1 MKKLKIKNLIVVLI
15 FLIFVSTKVFSEDKK
30 QYDEAYIEIKS
41 KSLKDD
47 FFMVR
52 YDYENEDVFIPVK
65 GLFYFLEIYS
75 VKIDLDKKRVEYE
88 IDNIKTKVQIKSGSS
103 FILDD
108 ELYINLKGIE
118 ESFDFGDLKWSG
130 QDLKLILTP
139 NFILPFEIREK
150 GKVERIRLKD
160 KKENLKLE
168 LIKPERKIIAPGLLK
183 LRYSTNDI
191 QNSEVFNFD
200 MEYGTQFLYSDFYI
214 NYNLEPEGE
223 IKTYNF
229 TYNNVYK
236 ENDFIV
242 GDFYIRTP
250 DFLNIDSSVNG
261 FSFGE
266 KNTYSSTSG
275 NVTTVKGEAQG
286 AEVIELYQNGILLD
300 YQRPSQKIFIF
311 EIRDRSFSG
320 EYTLKIYY
328 QNGQIENRKVYTVG
342 DARLLNK
349 NEWSYNIQVGETKE
363 QHKTQT
369 VNEIS
374 YGLYKNLSLG
384 IGVLNLES
392 DENREYNL
400 LKNEIIYRMEF
411 SNFPLL
417 INLQNF
423 YEYKV
428 EENSYEFRINQKIK
442 NYILTSEHFKY
453 SEYLSREENIKE
465 YNSVGVTRDFLL
477 TRIGLGYQEK
487 VKFLNSEK
495 SKGYYVNLENR
506 NLKNIS
512 LFLDVEM
519 NYNESGDKALL
530 MNPGVSYGGL
540 SDYTMIFQTT
550 LYGDKSFEVDYSLKV
565 LGKRK
570 TIKNTNVE
578 YITAAELRYD
588 EQKKTYAS
596 LDFTVYLDEYIYAEI
611 PFTKNENGNFKI
623 GVNAEKVIDLSDL
636 KREVKDRQVD
646 NSWIYG
652 KVYIDSNDNSK
663 YDIGETTLPE
673 VVLVVDGK
681 KVVSDKNGNY
691 FISGLL
697 PLENYKIRVDRKSI
711 DPMLVQVVDKKEVQT
726 RASIGT
732 EYNVGVQAISMLTGN
747 INSGENI
754 NSEELI
760 RILSMT
766 TITLEKEGE
775 VYLEVDPEFD
785 GMYFFENVLPGEY
798 KIKFNYLGNDNIVFS
813 EKSLLAN
820 IKLLKE
826 DEGEYFEGYDII
838 VKKQN
843 STNLNNLKEENENYD
858 LEDILKNF

>member
-1 MKKLKIKNLIVVLI
+1 I
-15 FLIFVSTKVFSEDKK
+15 
-30 QYDEAYIEIKS
+30 
-41 KSLKDD
+41 
-47 FFMVR
+47 
-52 YDYENEDVFIPVK
+52 K

-75 VKIDLDKKRVEYE
+75 IKIDLDKKRVEYE
-88 IDNIKTKVQIKSGSS
+88 IDNVKTKVQIKGGSS
-103 FILDD
+103 FVLDD

-118 ESFDFGDLKWSG
+118 ESFNFGNLKWSG

-150 GKVERIRLKD
+150 GKVERIRLND
-160 KKENLKLE
+160 KKKSMKLE
-168 LIKPERKIIAPGLLK
+168 LVKPEKKIIAPGLLK
-183 LRYSTNDI
+183 LRYSTDDV
-191 QNSEVFNFD
+191 QNSEIFYFD

-229 TYNNVYK
+229 TYNNIYK
-236 ENDFIV
+236 ENDFII

-266 KNTYSSTSG
+266 KNTYSSTLG
-275 NVTTVKGEAQG
+275 NITTIKGEAQG
-286 AEVIELYQNGILLD
+286 ADVIELYQNGILLD
-300 YQRPSQKIFIF
+300 YQRPSQKVFIF

-328 QNGQIENRKVYTVG
+328 QNGQIENRKVFTVG

-349 NEWSYNIQVGETKE
+349 NEWSYNVQVGKTKE
-363 QHKTQT
+363 YDQTQT
-369 VNEIS
+369 VNEVG

-384 IGVLNLES
+384 IGVLNLKS

-400 LKNEIIYRMEF
+400 LKNEVIYRMEF
-411 SNFPLL
+411 SNYPLL
-417 INLQNF
+417 INFQNF

-428 EENSYEFRINQKIK
+428 EENSYEVRINQKIK

-453 SEYLSREENIKE
+453 SEYLSREENVKE

-487 VKFLNSEK
+487 ISFLNSEK
-495 SKGYYVNLENR
+495 SKGYYVNFENR
-506 NLKNIS
+506 NFKNLS
-512 LFLDVEM
+512 LFLDMEM
-519 NYNESGDKALL
+519 NYNENNDKELL
-530 MNPGVSYGGL
+530 INPGVSYGGL
-540 SDYTMIFQTT
+540 SDYTIIFQTN

-611 PFTKNENGNFKI
+611 PFTKNENGNFKVGI
-623 GVNAEKVIDLSDL
+623 NAEKVVDLSDL

-673 VVLVVDGK
+673 VVLIVDGK
-681 KVVSDKNGNY
+681 KVVSDKNGDY

-711 DPMLVQVVDKKEVQT
+711 DPMLIQVVDKKEVQT

-747 INSGENI
+747 INPGEDI
-754 NSEELI
+754 SSEELI

-766 TITLEKEGE
+766 TIVLEKEGE
-775 VYLEVDPEFD
+775 VYLEVDSEFD

-813 EKSLLAN
+813 EESLLVN
-820 IKLLKE
+820 IKLSKE
-826 DEGEYFEGYDII
+826 DEGEYFEGYNIV

-843 STNLNNLKEENENYD
+843 ITNINNLNNLKEENGDYD

>member
-1 MKKLKIKNLIVVLI
+1 
-15 FLIFVSTKVFSEDKK
+15 
-30 QYDEAYIEIKS
+30 
-41 KSLKDD
+41 
-47 FFMVR
+47 
-52 YDYENEDVFIPVK
+52 
-65 GLFYFLEIYS
+65 
-75 VKIDLDKKRVEYE
+75 
-88 IDNIKTKVQIKSGSS
+88 
-103 FILDD
+103 
-108 ELYINLKGIE
+108 
-118 ESFDFGDLKWSG
+118 
-130 QDLKLILTP
+130 
-139 NFILPFEIREK
+139 
-150 GKVERIRLKD
+150 
-160 KKENLKLE
+160 
-168 LIKPERKIIAPGLLK
+168 
-183 LRYSTNDI
+183 
-191 QNSEVFNFD
+191 
-200 MEYGTQFLYSDFYI
+200 
-214 NYNLEPEGE
+214 
-223 IKTYNF
+223 
-229 TYNNVYK
+229 K

-652 KVYIDSNDNSK
+652 KVYIDSN
-663 YDIGETTLPE
+663 
-673 VVLVVDGK
+673 
-681 KVVSDKNGNY
+681 
-691 FISGLL
+691 
-697 PLENYKIRVDRKSI
+697 
-711 DPMLVQVVDKKEVQT
+711 
-726 RASIGT
+726 
-732 EYNVGVQAISMLTGN
+732 
-747 INSGENI
+747 
-754 NSEELI
+754 
-760 RILSMT
+760 
-766 TITLEKEGE
+766 
-775 VYLEVDPEFD
+775 
-785 GMYFFENVLPGEY
+785 
-798 KIKFNYLGNDNIVFS
+798 
-813 EKSLLAN
+813 
-820 IKLLKE
+820 
-826 DEGEYFEGYDII
+826 
-838 VKKQN
+838 
-843 STNLNNLKEENENYD
+843 
-858 LEDILKNF
+858 